1 MVSPRAARS
10 EAAAVPAA
18 GDASSPGL
26 RYMAYSAFWF
36 SIMSLLVK
44 LAGRRLPSMEIVL
57 VRAAVTLVL
66 SWALLRR
73 ARLSPWG
80 GRHGLLAV
88 RGVVGFLSLTCFYF
102 GIVHL
107 PLAEA
112 TLIQYT
118 NPVFAALLAAVL
130 LHERVTPRHA
140 VGVVAS
146 LAGVVLVTRPAFL
159 FGAHAA
165 PLDARWA
172 GIAFFGA
179 IFSALVYVI
188 VRMLRDTDHPLV
200 VVFWFPLLTVPLA
213 LPFAARV
220 WLWPTPTEWLILLG
234 VGASTQVAQVYMTRG
249 LQLEPAG
256 RATAVGYL
264 QVAFAA
270 AWGILFFGDRP
281 TAWTVAG
288 AAVIVASTIWIGTDA
303 KRPSPAPGLATD
315 D

>member
-1 MVSPRAARS
+1 MIAPHLPAARAA
-10 EAAAVPAA
+10 A
-18 GDASSPGL
+18 GSLSPGL

-44 LAGRRLPSMEIVL
+44 LAGRRLPSMEIVF
-57 VRAAVTLVL
+57 VRAVVTLVL
-66 SWALLRR
+66 SWAMLRR
-73 ARLSPWG
+73 AKLSPWG
-80 GRHGLLAV
+80 GRRGLLAV
-88 RGVVGFLSLTCFYF
+88 RGIIGFLSLTCFYF

-118 NPVFAALLAAVL
+118 NPVFAAILAALL
-130 LHERVTPRHA
+130 LHERIGGRHA
-140 VGVVAS
+140 IGVAAS
-146 LAGVVLVTRPAFL
+146 LVGVVLVTRPAFL
-159 FGAHAA
+159 FGAHASA
-165 PLDARWA
+165 IDPRYA

-200 VVFWFPLLTVPLA
+200 VVLSFPLVATPLA
-213 LPFAARV
+213 LPFAVRV
-220 WLWPTPTEWLILLG
+220 WRWPSPAEWLVLVG
-234 VGASTQVAQVYMTRG
+234 VGVATQIAQVYMTRG

-270 AWGILFFGDRP
+270 AWGALLFAELPDALGLL
-281 TAWTVAG
+281 G
-288 AAVIVASTIWIGTDA
+288 AAVIVGSTLVLV
-303 KRPSPAPGLATD
+303 RPPTGAAQTAE
-315 D
+315 

>member
-1 MVSPRAARS
+1 MIAPHLPAARD
-10 EAAAVPAA
+10 AAAPV
-18 GDASSPGL
+18 SPGL
-26 RYMAYSAFWF
+26 RYMAYIAFWF

-44 LAGRRLPSMEIVL
+44 LAGRRLPSREIVF
-57 VRAAVTLVL
+57 VRAVVTLVL
-66 SWALLRR
+66 SWAMLRH

-80 GRHGLLAV
+80 GRRGLLAV
-88 RGVVGFLSLTCFYF
+88 RGIIGFLSLTCFYF

-118 NPVFAALLAAVL
+118 NPVFASILAALL
-130 LHERVTPRHA
+130 LHERIGARHA
-140 VGVVAS
+140 VGVAAS
-146 LAGVVLVTRPAFL
+146 LVGVVLVTRPAFL
-159 FGAHAA
+159 FGAHASSID
-165 PLDARWA
+165 PRYA

-213 LPFAARV
+213 LPFALLDWR
-220 WLWPTPTEWLILLG
+220 WPTPLEWLVLLG

-270 AWGILFFGDRP
+270 AWGILVFGDRP
-281 TAWTVAG
+281 TGWTLAG
-288 AAVIVASTIWIGTDA
+288 AAVIVASTVWIGAGRQRT
-303 KRPSPAPGLATD
+303 APGLATD

>member
-1 MVSPRAARS
+1 MPSP
-10 EAAAVPAA
+10 PAPAPA
-18 GDASSPGL
+18 GPTPGGSSPGL

-44 LAGRRLPSMEIVL
+44 LAGQRLPSMQIVF
-57 VRAAVTLVL
+57 VRAVVTLVL
-66 SWALLRR
+66 SWAMLRR
-73 ARLSPWG
+73 AQLSPWG

-88 RGVVGFLSLTCFYF
+88 RGIIGFLSLTCFYF

-130 LHERVTPRHA
+130 LHERIGARHA
-140 VGVVAS
+140 IGVAAS
-146 LAGVVLVTRPAFL
+146 LVGVVLVTRPAVL
-159 FGAHAA
+159 FGAQASA
-165 PLDARWA
+165 LDPRYA

-179 IFSALVYVI
+179 VFSALVYVI

-213 LPFAARV
+213 LPFALRA
-220 WLWPTPTEWLILLG
+220 WLWPTPGEWLTLLG

-270 AWGILFFGDRP
+270 LWGIVFFGDRP
-281 TAWTVAG
+281 NGWTAAG
-288 AAVIVASTIWIGTDA
+288 AAVIVASTIWSGADR

>member
-1 MVSPRAARS
+1 MIAPHLPAART
-10 EAAAVPAA
+10 AA
-18 GDASSPGL
+18 GSLSPGL

-44 LAGRRLPSMEIVL
+44 LAGRRLPSMEIVF
-57 VRAAVTLVL
+57 VRAVVTLVL
-66 SWALLRR
+66 SWAMLRR
-73 ARLSPWG
+73 AKLSPWG
-80 GRHGLLAV
+80 GRRGLLAV
-88 RGVVGFLSLTCFYF
+88 RGIIGFLSLTCFYF

-118 NPVFAALLAAVL
+118 NPVFAAILAAVL
-130 LHERVTPRHA
+130 LHERIGARHA
-140 VGVVAS
+140 VGVAAS
-146 LAGVVLVTRPAFL
+146 LVGVVLVTRPAFL
-159 FGAHAA
+159 FGAHASA
-165 PLDARWA
+165 IDPRYA

-213 LPFAARV
+213 LPFAALDWR
-220 WLWPTPTEWLILLG
+220 WPTPLEWLVLLG

-281 TAWTVAG
+281 TGWTLAG
-288 AAVIVASTIWIGTDA
+288 AAVIVASTVWIGADR

>member
-1 MVSPRAARS
+1 MASGPAPTTAVSPAA
-10 EAAAVPAA
+10 PAT
-18 GDASSPGL
+18 GPSPGL

-36 SIMSLLVK
+36 SVMSLFVK
-44 LAGRRLPSMEIVL
+44 LAGRRLPSMEIVF
-57 VRAAVTLVL
+57 VRAVVTLAL
-66 SWALLRR
+66 SWLLLRR

-88 RGVVGFLSLTCFYF
+88 RGIVGFLSLTCFYF

-118 NPVFAALLAAVL
+118 NPVFAAILAAVL
-130 LHERVTPRHA
+130 LHERLSARHA
-140 VGVVAS
+140 LGVAAS

-159 FGAHAA
+159 FGALAA
-165 PLDARWA
+165 PLDVRYA
-172 GIAFFGA
+172 GIAFLGA

-213 LPFAARV
+213 LPFAARD
-220 WLWPTPTEWLILLG
+220 WLWPTPAEWLVLLG

-270 AWGILFFGDRP
+270 AWGILIFGDRP
-281 TAWTVAG
+281 TGWTIAG
-288 AAVIVASTIWIGTDA
+288 AAVIVASTLWIGADRG
-303 KRPSPAPGLATD
+303 RPVTAPALATD

>member
-1 MVSPRAARS
+1 MASGPAPAPAASPAAP
-10 EAAAVPAA
+10 AAAGP
-18 GDASSPGL
+18 SPGL

-36 SIMSLLVK
+36 SVMSLLVK
-44 LAGRRLPSMEIVL
+44 LAGRRLPSMEIVF
-57 VRAAVTLVL
+57 VRAVVTLAL
-66 SWALLRR
+66 SWLLLRR

-80 GRHGLLAV
+80 GRHGLLAL
-88 RGVVGFLSLTCFYF
+88 RGVVGFLSLSCFYF

-130 LHERVTPRHA
+130 LHERLTARHA
-140 VGVVAS
+140 LGVAAS

-159 FGAHAA
+159 FGALAA
-165 PLDARWA
+165 PLDARYA
-172 GIAFFGA
+172 GIAFLGA
-179 IFSALVYVI
+179 VFSALVYVI

-213 LPFAARV
+213 LPFAARG
-220 WLWPTPTEWLILLG
+220 WLWPTPTEWLVLLG

-270 AWGILFFGDRP
+270 TWGILFFGDRP
-281 TAWTVAG
+281 TPWTIAG
-288 AAVIVASTIWIGTDA
+288 AAVIVASTLWIGADA
-303 KRPSPAPGLATD
+303 KRRSPAPALATD